1 VFGFGS
7 FEAWIMKAQTCF
19 LAVVFAFLV
28 LPGHAAQTPFDPPK
42 EYRATNGEFDSI
54 GRAILDLLQSK
65 DAARFATN
73 VSVSEADWNSLIT
86 TNLTDEE
93 KDRVSQF
100 AKGAHYNVSSLESAG
115 KSFLNRADSL
125 HLDFSKNSWR
135 FEILPPEHLGNI
147 YIFAGPT
154 EGGTGIPNVELLEV
168 MLAPGTRGAF
178 QTNDCCKLTLG
189 GVTKFPTGWRVRE
202 EVQWKSF
209 PANLM
214 DKKTARELAVLD
226 KIANRKPIT
235 SDDDPA
241 LLKLGEGL
249 IRFIRSGDIKF
260 YEKDLM
266 INLDLVWAQMQKM
279 GETGPSRQEMEEQ
292 AGPMLRQQDELV
304 RAVLKQMTDSGIEL
318 TNADIQIKSASVENA
333 RSSRR
338 DGSLDGLSGER
349 FKLTLSV
356 KSNVKGK
363 TGSSLSGDYVLGA
376 DQIMCFDQNW
386 RVAMNLRWE
395 QFPAGV
401 LDGAAG
407 KNLEFENYVAENRA
421 LPPRTAAPEIE
432 FTTLAGDKKMKL
444 SDLRGK
450 MVILDFWATWCGPC
464 QQPMAELQKI
474 RQAHSNWGDK
484 VAIVPVS
491 IDDTME
497 IVRKHINERNWT
509 NTFNVWAGE
518 GGWLSAT
525 AKTFRVTQ
533 VPTTYVLDAGG
544 KIVYSGYP
552 DDSRLAEAIDDLLK

>member
-1 VFGFGS
+1 
-7 FEAWIMKAQTCF
+7 
-19 LAVVFAFLV
+19 
-28 LPGHAAQTPFDPPK
+28 
-42 EYRATNGEFDSI
+42 
-54 GRAILDLLQSK
+54 
-65 DAARFATN
+65 
-73 VSVSEADWNSLIT
+73 
-86 TNLTDEE
+86 
-93 KDRVSQF
+93 
-100 AKGAHYNVSSLESAG
+100 
-115 KSFLNRADSL
+115 
-125 HLDFSKNSWR
+125 
-135 FEILPPEHLGNI
+135 
-147 YIFAGPT
+147 
-154 EGGTGIPNVELLEV
+154 
-168 MLAPGTRGAF
+168 
-178 QTNDCCKLTLG
+178 
-189 GVTKFPTGWRVRE
+189 
-202 EVQWKSF
+202 
-209 PANLM
+209 
-214 DKKTARELAVLD
+214 
-226 KIANRKPIT
+226 
-235 SDDDPA
+235 
-241 LLKLGEGL
+241 
-249 IRFIRSGDIKF
+249 
-260 YEKDLM
+260 
-266 INLDLVWAQMQKM
+266 
-279 GETGPSRQEMEEQ
+279 
-292 AGPMLRQQDELV
+292 
-304 RAVLKQMTDSGIEL
+304 MTDSGIEL

-401 LDGAAG
+401 LDGAAE

-421 LPPRTAAPEIE
+421 LPPRTSAPEIE

-491 IDDTME
+491 IDDTMD